1 MAPASSRRPGH
12 SSTSTARTSVTAD
25 EKGGAGPIG
34 AARKIIHGWALL
46 GGCVL
51 LAVVAMNMISVIGGV
66 VWKPFPGDFEMTEV
80 GVAIAA
86 FSFLPYCQLTYSN
99 VTADIFTSRAS
110 PRTIAFLTA
119 IASIVALLFSLL
131 LCWRMFDGMLD
142 QKEYG
147 YTTAI
152 LQFPHWMAFIPFLI
166 SLALLAIAALITFGE
181 NAAVLIGNKSDD

>member
-1 MAPASSRRPGH
+1 M
-12 SSTSTARTSVTAD
+12 STDETS
-25 EKGGAGPIG
+25 GAGIVG
-34 AARKIIHGWALL
+34 TARKIIHGWALL

-51 LAVVAMNMISVIGGV
+51 LAVVAMNMISVIGSV

-86 FSFLPYCQLTYSN
+86 FSFLPYCQLSYSN

-119 IASIVALLFSLL
+119 IASIVALFFSLL

-152 LQFPHWMAFIPFLI
+152 LQFPHWLAFIPFLI
-166 SLALLAIAALITFGE
+166 SLALLAAAALITFGE
-181 NAAVLIGNKSDD
+181 NVATVAGRHGHD

>member
-1 MAPASSRRPGH
+1 M
-12 SSTSTARTSVTAD
+12 TTD
-25 EKGGAGPIG
+25 EPGGAGIVG
-34 AARKIIHGWALL
+34 AARKIIHAWALL

-51 LAVVAMNMISVIGGV
+51 LAVVAMNMLSVIGSV

-86 FSFLPYCQLTYSN
+86 FSFLPYCQLSYSN

-110 PRTIAFLTA
+110 PRTIALLTA

-131 LCWRMFDGMLD
+131 LCWRMYEGMLD

-152 LQFPHWMAFIPFLI
+152 LQFPHWIAFIPFLI
-166 SLALLAIAALITFGE
+166 SLVLLALAALITFGE
-181 NAAVLIGNKSDD
+181 NAVIAAERQNDD

>member
-1 MAPASSRRPGH
+1 
-12 SSTSTARTSVTAD
+12 
-25 EKGGAGPIG
+25 
-34 AARKIIHGWALL
+34 
-46 GGCVL
+46 
-51 LAVVAMNMISVIGGV
+51 MISVIGGV